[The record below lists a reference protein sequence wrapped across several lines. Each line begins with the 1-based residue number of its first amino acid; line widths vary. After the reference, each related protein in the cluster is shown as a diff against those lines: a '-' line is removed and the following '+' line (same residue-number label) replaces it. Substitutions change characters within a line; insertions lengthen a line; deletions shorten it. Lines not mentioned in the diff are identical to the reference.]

1 MIKKKLSFLI
11 DWSKH
16 IDLPGFKGM
25 NLYEVSSFFIKG
37 LEKGAITTRASSIAF
52 NFFLALF
59 PALIFFFTLIPT
71 FPSTIFKRYYYNCL
85 VKCCPLLPTRPL
97 LAHSTISLVTLE
109 VVYYLWFSTGYIF
122 YQQHQLP
129 YRGLQ

>member
-1 MIKKKLSFLI
+1 MIKKKLSFFI

-52 NFFLALF
+52 NFF
-59 PALIFFFTLIPT
+59 
-71 FPSTIFKRYYYNCL
+71 
-85 VKCCPLLPTRPL
+85 
-97 LAHSTISLVTLE
+97 
-109 VVYYLWFSTGYIF
+109 
-122 YQQHQLP
+122 
-129 YRGLQ
+129 